1 MKSVRNTSA
10 TLRSYLKG
18 SQIRNIDGKIIGKD
32 GKPMMHVRHIETRK
46 GEAIR
51 EEPVTVAKSL
61 KDDIDRTFFE
71 AWEDPNVGAM
81 KITDGTYQDKNDAH
95 ESNENPN
102 LASKRQGSFTDVLN
116 SNKPSSKSKFRSLLN
131 SEQVENAD
139 VVIQLAT
146 FTTAQQRYTNCLV
159 GYFVG
164 KNVAF
169 PLVLEQGPWLIRN
182 IPIILTKW
190 SPNLA
195 LTKDKK
201 TVMLDAFT
209 STMCVDPWDRMGY
222 ARALIEV
229 SAKKEL
235 KQEVIMVVPEVEA
248 TFVYRP
254 KISEP
259 ARTMETTSDDID
271 LFKLKNQFDSLRNQ
285 DDLLKE
291 NEVGETSGANAM
303 KKDVNLN
310 EDSESDVEE
319 VYVENDSKGAST
331 PSPDVNNV

>member
-1 MKSVRNTSA
+1 MNH
-10 TLRSYLKG
+10 L
-18 SQIRNIDGKIIGKD
+18 
-32 GKPMMHVRHIETRK
+32 
-46 GEAIR
+46 
-51 EEPVTVAKSL
+51 
-61 KDDIDRTFFE
+61 
-71 AWEDPNVGAM
+71 
-81 KITDGTYQDKNDAH
+81 
-95 ESNENPN
+95 N

-146 FTTAQQRYTNCLV
+146 FTTAPRRILIA
-159 GYFVG
+159 
-164 KNVAF
+164 KHK
-169 PLVLEQGPWLIRN
+169 LEQP
-182 IPIILTKW
+182 
-190 SPNLA
+190 
-195 LTKDKK
+195 
-201 TVMLDAFT
+201 VMLDAIYT
-209 STMCVDPWDRMGY
+209 STMFAKYLGGRKVTS
-222 ARALIEV
+222 RALIDV
-229 SAKKEL
+229 SAEKEL
-235 KQEVIMVVPEVEA
+235 KQEVIMAVSEVEGTTPWKIEGLKLNKPKA

-271 LFKLKNQFDSLRNQ
+271 LFKIKNQFDSLRDQ

-291 NEVGETSGANAM
+291 NELGKTSGANAM
-303 KKDVNLN
+303 NKDTNLN